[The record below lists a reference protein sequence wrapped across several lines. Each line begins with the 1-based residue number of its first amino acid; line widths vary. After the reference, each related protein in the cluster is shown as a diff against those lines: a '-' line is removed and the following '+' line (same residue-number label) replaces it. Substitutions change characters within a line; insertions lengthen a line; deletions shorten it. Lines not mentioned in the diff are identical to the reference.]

1 METTESKQAT
11 RPTFRDLMSQP
22 ALIMTYVS
30 ILILFP
36 FYISV
41 PAAVIAVGLIFW
53 KYRRRLWKIALG
65 TGWFGAG
72 AIFSF
77 IIAFANRNQYGIWAA
92 LGFIL
97 VWTFF
102 RIYRSFVTPDL
113 LIKMLNIIGLGSI
126 GTSLYAIYH
135 YQVFIASHGLPLDY
149 IVRDPN
155 PQHRAMSTLFNANYY
170 GLFCIFALLVGAY
183 LFVKAGTKK
192 AKVWYG
198 LSMVLNV
205 VGILLT
211 ASRMALPALV
221 VGTITFVFFINRRL
235 VLWLGGIGLAGAC
248 LVFFFPELLARFT
261 SASFSHSLEERE
273 MIWRAAWGI
282 FTDYPLTG
290 RGPMSYFSFFYL
302 YGGKGQPH
310 AHQIFL
316 EFLSSYGLYGTAI
329 YLIGTVRYFR
339 ERVALWFKPEVQ
351 AEIGLV
357 TAMIVTV
364 LVHGLSDVAVMWLQT
379 GYIFLFIVTCPVA
392 VWEALAS
399 YRSEDGYLKIKA

>member
-1 METTESKQAT
+1 METTESKQAL
-11 RPTFRDLMSQP
+11 RLSLRDIMSQP
-22 ALIMTYVS
+22 ALIMIFVS

-41 PAAVIAVGLIFW
+41 PAAVLAVSLIFW
-53 KYRRRLWKIALG
+53 KYRRRLGKIALG

-77 IIAFANRNQYGIWAA
+77 MIAFANRNQYGIWAA
-92 LGFIL
+92 IGFIL

-102 RIYRSFVTPDL
+102 RIYRNFVTPDL

-126 GTSLYAIYH
+126 GTSLYAIYQ
-135 YQVFIASHGLPLDY
+135 YLVFIASHGFPLDY

-155 PQHRAMSTLFNANYY
+155 PKHRAMSTLFNANYY
-170 GLFCIFALLVGAY
+170 GLFCIFALLIGAY

-310 AHQIFL
+310 AHQLFL